1 LRSGW
6 QTPVPELFRR
16 SVTPRERAAPRS
28 WPPYNGMPGGPA
40 KAATERDR
48 AAGQMVSLAVWSPRR
63 RRRLSASASSEQDPL
78 PSLTGLYIEPD
89 EVDYVVKPTAGTGSN
104 AASGNGEMPV
114 LVPSV
119 CRDRF
124 VSRFS
129 SAVEQRFCNSPQ
141 RVRSR
146 FVSYQ
151 EVPVY
156 WTFLADRNRIG
167 PPRPFPCRAIG

>member
-1 LRSGW
+1 VAALQWNAWWTCQGRYGTRSSRWPDGKPRGLVASPPGADCPPA
-6 QTPVPELFRR
+6 PVPSR
-16 SVTPRERAAPRS
+16 TPYRPLR
-28 WPPYNGMPGGPA
+28 
-40 KAATERDR
+40 
-48 AAGQMVSLAVWSPRR
+48 VSI
-63 RRRLSASASSEQDPL
+63 
-78 PSLTGLYIEPD
+78 YIEPID